1 MLSGVPF
8 SDLPAL
14 YQLATL
20 FVYPSRFEGF
30 GIPLLEALCSGTP
43 VIGCTGSCL
52 EEAGGPSSLYV
63 SPDDSAA
70 LADAIQRVL
79 TDEDL
84 RTKMIADGHCYSKK
98 FLPEILSHSMLICYG
113 KLLQQINRNGNKI
126 GKNTL

>member
-70 LADAIQRVL
+70 LAEAIQRVL

-84 RTKMIADGHCYSKK
+84 RTKMIADGRCYAQRFDAEK
-98 FLPEILSHSMLICYG
+98 LTMQMLHLYASTI
-113 KLLQQINRNGNKI
+113 
-126 GKNTL
+126 